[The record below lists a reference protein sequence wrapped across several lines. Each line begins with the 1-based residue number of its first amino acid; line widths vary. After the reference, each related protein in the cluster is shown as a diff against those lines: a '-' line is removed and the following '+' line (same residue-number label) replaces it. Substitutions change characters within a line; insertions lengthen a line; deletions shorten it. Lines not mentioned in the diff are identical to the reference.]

1 MRVVHS
7 HRRVLRCDRSLSS
20 ESAITVLWIWF
31 GMAIPWYRFLNER
44 VTFSIAFVSR
54 CVCGTVPVTADRA
67 SDPGR
72 ASDAPHTG
80 MIIQVQLEVK

>member
-20 ESAITVLWIWF
+20 ESAIIVLWIWF

-44 VTFSIAFVSR
+44 VTFSIAFV
-54 CVCGTVPVTADRA
+54 CVTSTQ
-67 SDPGR
+67 S
-72 ASDAPHTG
+72 T
-80 MIIQVQLEVK
+80 

>member
-20 ESAITVLWIWF
+20 ESAIIVLWIWF

-44 VTFSIAFVSR
+44 VTSPSLLCRLETPRLLVGLYELAAAAAMLVWSCCLPYVLR
-54 CVCGTVPVTADRA
+54 QSA
-67 SDPGR
+67 S
-72 ASDAPHTG
+72 
-80 MIIQVQLEVK
+80 VQ